1 MQWHYAIG
9 GRQFGPVSQ
18 ERLEEMVLK
27 GEISRETLVWKEG
40 MAQWQRVDEVMP
52 QRFAA
57 TDGAPPLPG
66 GALMPAWENRGAL
79 GFVPAATETVRQVLM
94 NPSDTFTRLRR
105 DGGFWEPLFYHVLL
119 ATLAASVSAGLS
131 VLLNI
136 SAAGPAK
143 LLEMISKTQGL
154 NGQVS
159 QSLNLSISSGAVGVG
174 AAIGAMLFAII
185 FTPIGV
191 TIGAFVGSVIS
202 HLFLMIVGGA
212 KRDFETTFRVVNYA
226 AGSVAPLSAIP
237 ILGPMVGGVWC
248 IVLYVIGFSKA
259 HEVSIG
265 RAALAV
271 LLPLFLCCGVGALG
285 VFAAVGAFA
294 ASR

>member
-1 MQWHYAIG
+1 
-9 GRQFGPVSQ
+9 
-18 ERLEEMVLK
+18 
-27 GEISRETLVWKEG
+27 
-40 MAQWQRVDEVMP
+40 MAQWQRIDEVMP

-66 GALMPAWENRGAL
+66 GALMPAWENRKTL
-79 GFVPAATETVRQVLM
+79 GVISAATETVQQVLM

-105 DGGFWEPLFYHVLL
+105 DGGFWEPLFYHILL
-119 ATLAASVSAGLS
+119 ATLAAAVSAGLS

-143 LLEMISKTQGL
+143 LLEMISKTQGM
-154 NGQVS
+154 NSQVS

-174 AAIGAMLFAII
+174 AAIGAMLFAVI
-185 FTPIGV
+185 FTPVGV
-191 TIGAFVGSVIS
+191 TIGAFVGALIS

-226 AGSVAPLSAIP
+226 SGSVAPLSAIP
-237 ILGPMVGGVWC
+237 IVGPLVGSIWC

-259 HEVSIG
+259 HDISVG

-285 VFAAVGAFA
+285 VFAAIGAFA
-294 ASR
+294 AR

>member
-40 MAQWQRVDEVMP
+40 MAQWQRIDEVMP

-66 GALMPAWENRGAL
+66 GALVPAWENRKTL
-79 GFVPAATETVRQVLM
+79 GVISAVTETVQQVLM

-105 DGGFWEPLFYHVLL
+105 DGGFWEPLFYHILL
-119 ATLAASVSAGLS
+119 GTLAAAVSAGLS

-143 LLEMISKTQGL
+143 LLEMISKTQGM
-154 NGQVS
+154 NGQLS

-174 AAIGAMLFAII
+174 AAIGAMLFAVI
-185 FTPIGV
+185 FTPVGV
-191 TIGAFVGSVIS
+191 TIGAFVGALIS

-226 AGSVAPLSAIP
+226 SGSVAPLSAIP
-237 ILGPMVGGVWC
+237 IVGPLVGGIWC
-248 IVLYVIGFSKA
+248 MVLYVIGFSKA
-259 HEVSIG
+259 HDISVG

-285 VFAAVGAFA
+285 VFAAIGAFA
-294 ASR
+294 AR

>member
-1 MQWHYAIG
+1 
-9 GRQFGPVSQ
+9 VSQ

-237 ILGPMVGGVWC
+237 ILGPLVGGVWC